1 MQYSEFINQVHS
13 QTNLD
18 SEDQAKKAIEATLET
33 LGERLSQAEQKNLA
47 AQVVDELKDMLLK
60 RTDVHSYNL
69 EEFYNRVSA
78 RADMGYPDAVKRSQA
93 VVNVLTSAISQ
104 GEIDDI
110 LTEIDEDF
118 GELFG
123 IKSPGPA
130 SPSSVT

>member
-1 MQYSEFINQVHS
+1 MQYSEFIQQVKS
-13 QTNLD
+13 QIDID
-18 SEDQAKKAIEATLET
+18 SDEQTKQVAEATLET
-33 LGERLSQAEQKNLA
+33 LGERLSRTEQENLA

-60 RTDVHSYNL
+60 RTDVHSYDL

-78 RADMGYPDAVKRSQA
+78 RADIGYPDAVKGSQA
-93 VVNVLTSAISQ
+93 VVNVLTSAVSQ

-123 IKSPGPA
+123 TESAGPK

>member
-1 MQYSEFINQVHS
+1 MQYTEFMQQVKS
-13 QTNLD
+13 QANIESDTPA
-18 SEDQAKKAIEATLET
+18 EQAVEATLET
-33 LGERLSQAEQKNLA
+33 LGERLSRTEQENLA
-47 AQVVDELKDMLLK
+47 AQLVDELKEMLLK
-60 RTDVHSYNL
+60 RTDVHSYDL

-78 RADMGYPDAVKRSQA
+78 RADIGYPDAVERSQA

-123 IKSPGPA
+123 IESPGPK

>member
-1 MQYSEFINQVHS
+1 MQYTEFIQQVKS
-13 QTNLD
+13 QSNFESD
-18 SEDQAKKAIEATLET
+18 KQAEQAVEATLET
-33 LGERLSQAEQKNLA
+33 LGERLSRTEQENLA
-47 AQVVDELKDMLLK
+47 AQVVNELKEMLLK
-60 RTDVHSYNL
+60 RTDVHSYDL

-78 RADMGYPDAVKRSQA
+78 RGDMGYPDAVKRSQA
-93 VVNVLTSAISQ
+93 VVNVLTNAISQ

-110 LTEIDEDF
+110 LSEVDEDF

>member
-1 MQYSEFINQVHS
+1 MQYTEFMQQVKSHANIES
-13 QTNLD
+13 DTPA
-18 SEDQAKKAIEATLET
+18 EQAVEATLET
-33 LGERLSQAEQKNLA
+33 LGERLSRTEQEDLA
-47 AQVVDELKDMLLK
+47 AQLVDELKEMLLK
-60 RTDVHSYNL
+60 RTDVHSYDL

-78 RADMGYPDAVKRSQA
+78 RADIGYPDAVERSQA

-123 IKSPGPA
+123 IESPGPK